1 MPLRLIEML
10 IPEEKQTDVKN
21 TLEESNLALDSWYD
35 WVSEKQISVKILVTV
50 EDSQK
55 MLDKLDEEFSN
66 FDEFRL
72 ILTPVEAILPRPDE
86 AEEKEKEEKEKEKKG
101 ERSGISREEL
111 YENITDKSQLSTAYI
126 ALISLSAI
134 VAAIGVLRDDIAVI
148 IGAMVIAPM
157 VGPNIGLSFATTL
170 ADPVLGKKSLKTNF
184 LGIGLAFIISI
195 LLGLILKVDPN
206 IPFILSRTQA
216 GLPDIALALAA
227 GAAGAVSFTR
237 GVSTA
242 LIGVMVSIALLPT
255 LVVSGLLFG
264 SGNLILA
271 GGAMLLFLINLTCI
285 NLTGVITFL
294 IEGLKPKSW
303 WKEKK
308 AQKMTRLAMLIW
320 ISLLSLLAVA
330 ILFTF

>member
-1 MPLRLIEML
+1 MPLRLVEML
-10 IPEEKQTDVKN
+10 IPESKQEKVEK
-21 TLEESNLALDSWYD
+21 TLEESNLAMDFWYD
-35 WVSEKQISVKILVTV
+35 WISEDQISVRILVTL
-50 EDSQK
+50 ENSQE
-55 MLDKLDEEFSN
+55 MLDKLDENFSDFEN
-66 FDEFRL
+66 FRL
-72 ILTPVEAILPRPDE
+72 ILTPVEAILPRPE
-86 AEEKEKEEKEKEKKG
+86 ESEEEGEEEEEK

-111 YENITDKSQLSTAYI
+111 YENVSDKSELSNAYI

-134 VAAIGVLRDDIAVI
+134 VAAIGILRDDIAVI

-184 LGIGLAFIISI
+184 LGIGLAFLISVI
-195 LLGLILKVDPN
+195 LGLMLHVDPN
-206 IPFILSRTQA
+206 ISFIASRTKA

-242 LIGVMVSIALLPT
+242 LIGVMVSIALIPT
-255 LVVSGLLFG
+255 LVVSGLLLG
-264 SGNLILA
+264 AGNVA
-271 GGAMLLFLINLTCI
+271 KSGGAMLLFLINLTCI
-285 NLTGVITFL
+285 NLSGVTTFL

-308 AQKMTRLAMLIW
+308 AKKMTRMAIAIW
-320 ISLLSLLAVA
+320 VSLLLLLAVA
-330 ILFTF
+330 IILTF